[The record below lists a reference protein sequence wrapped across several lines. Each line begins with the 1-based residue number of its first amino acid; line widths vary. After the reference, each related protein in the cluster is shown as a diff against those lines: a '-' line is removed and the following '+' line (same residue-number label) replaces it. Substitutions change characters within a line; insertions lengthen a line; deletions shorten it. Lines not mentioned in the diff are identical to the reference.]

1 MWQGIMEAIR
11 VIRKIDSDVLPEL
24 KKYKG
29 KKVEIIILP
38 ANDEDEKKSD
48 NSSILNLKGVLKDK
62 IDGMEFQKTVRQE
75 WDR

>member
-1 MWQGIMEAIR
+1 MEAIR

-62 IDGMEFQKTVRQE
+62 IDGMEFQKAVRQE